1 MVLQRFDPFR
11 ELRQMED
18 TMNRLWRGIGTPAA
32 YQGSNEDW
40 NVLLDVIEQKD
51 GIVVKASLP
60 GVVTDDI
67 DVSIEDNV
75 LTLKAE
81 RKAEAEGEGASYLVR
96 ERPVGSFYRAL
107 RLPDSVDTAKV
118 QSYYDNGV
126 LSIYLPKAE
135 EKKKKQIQIKVGS
148 GAKEIEAAKK

>member
-32 YQGSNEDW
+32 YQGGNEDW

-60 GVVTDDI
+60 GVAPDNI
-67 DVSIEDNV
+67 DVAIEDNV

-81 RKAEAEGEGASYLVR
+81 RKAEDGGEG
-96 ERPVGSFYRAL
+96 L
-107 RLPDSVDTAKV
+107 R
-118 QSYYDNGV
+118 
-126 LSIYLPKAE
+126 YLPCPAP
-135 EKKKKQIQIKVGS
+135 S
-148 GAKEIEAAKK
+148 